1 MVMDVLFNGRSFHSF
16 YHLVMRYTL
25 NILQFH
31 LSHLSKAEEDIGVP
45 WEDDNRRL
53 LLCHL
58 AGITF

>member
-1 MVMDVLFNGRSFHSF
+1 MDVSFNGGSFHSF
-16 YHLVMRYTL
+16 YHLIMIYTL

-31 LSHLSKAEEDIGVP
+31 LSHLSKAEDDIGVL
-45 WEDDNRRL
+45 WEKNSRRL